1 VVLKSKTTPVL
12 ESDNYSPDVPDVRS
26 ICCLF
31 TWCYSR
37 KSLTECGFTADFR
50 RWRCGH
56 TQTIISALITFQLRD
71 KLMIA
76 TVWLV
81 EDDVSVRESL
91 GFLLKA
97 LDYQVVDFVD
107 LTDFEDA
114 TAGARPLRGCLLLDV
129 PLPDINGQNWLA
141 EHTQRHPLL
150 PVIIMADHDTPD
162 AYRHDAFAFF
172 IKPLDMEPLLASIK
186 QAVEESARRVERWHS
201 G

>member
-1 VVLKSKTTPVL
+1 
-12 ESDNYSPDVPDVRS
+12 
-26 ICCLF
+26 
-31 TWCYSR
+31 
-37 KSLTECGFTADFR
+37 
-50 RWRCGH
+50 
-56 TQTIISALITFQLRD
+56 
-71 KLMIA
+71 MIA

-81 EDDVSVRESL
+81 EDDVSVSESL

-97 LDYQVVDFVD
+97 LDYQVVDFID
-107 LTDFEDA
+107 LTDFEAA
-114 TAGARPLRGCLLLDV
+114 TVGARPLRGCLLLDV

-150 PVIIMADHDTPD
+150 PVIIMADHDTPEE
-162 AYRHDAFAFF
+162 YRHDAFAFF